1 MAFEQGGSTEGS
13 TDFSS
18 DIAILT
24 SANDGVDWDLTPQ
37 VLFSSPKN
45 EMEPSLATYNSKLYL
60 SFLQAQDENT
70 AHGNAIEAEENAVL
84 ISSFTNAGGDSVTF
98 TSYLTGTNDEYNVQ
112 FFLSGDTIIHR
123 MNTGVLSP
131 ADDKVIATD
140 VTGLEFNYYDSA
152 TNLLGNPNG
161 TLSSISLV
169 EIEITMTL
177 SSGETVMTE
186 SMETMVRVRR

>member
-1 MAFEQGGSTEGS
+1 MKKLISKARAVDREGGFSLAELLIAF
-13 TDFSS
+13 
-18 DIAILT
+18 AILSLIVYAAFNLLDVNVEAGT
-24 SANDGVDWDLTPQ
+24 FYTMRAEISQELRETTGTMVDQLR
-37 VLFSSPKN
+37 
-45 EMEPSLATYNSKLYL
+45 
-60 SFLQAQDENT
+60 T
-70 AHGNAIEAEENAVL
+70 A
-84 ISSFTNAGGDSVTF
+84 SSFTNAGGDSVTF

-123 MNTGVLSP
+123 MNIGVLSP

-140 VTGLEFNYYDSA
+140 VTGLEFNYYDAA
-152 TNLLGNPNG
+152 TNLLDNPNA